1 MRSMKM
7 SFVAGRQLRV
17 STGCGQCR
25 GFRLRALPF
34 IALLVGLGVLISVA
48 GAADDVGAAGAST
61 VSAGSEAVAAPP
73 LPALSRPDVLEAMA
87 ARLAEKHRAAKQ
99 AAWLET
105 LSQGWEPREQLGG
118 VRRELMAIRGG
129 VAYVMKTLNVNA
141 AVSTAVD
148 LIRDVAPY
156 ELTGLGQTVGIW
168 DGGVARISHQE
179 LVGHV
184 FANDDSDSIDHAT
197 HVAGTIAATGVRTRA
212 TGMAPAARLE
222 THDFDE
228 DLAEVALL
236 AMSYANEPGK
246 IQISNH
252 SYGWVAG
259 WDYSGFFPAWHGTWG
274 GRESDVFGRYDSF
287 ARDWDALCYAAP
299 YYLPFKAGGND
310 RTDMVPMP
318 GTYFDYYTED
328 EGWQF
333 KEYELNSDPYPDAWD
348 QGGYDTIPSD
358 STAKNILTVGAVNL
372 DGNGSRDLSKVR
384 MAGFSSWG
392 PTDDGRIKPDVVA
405 HGVDLYSCTA
415 RSDRSYDTFSGTSMA
430 SPAACGTAALLL
442 EFYARHAPEQTMRS
456 ATLKALLIH
465 TADDLG
471 NPGPDYVYGWG
482 LINGHTAVE
491 HIETHFGLPE
501 TGAMIEGSLDLTT
514 VERSYAFEWN
524 GADPIRVTLVWT
536 DPPGAELE
544 GLDNPTPSLVN
555 DLDVRVVDPEGGVHA
570 PFVLNLETPTE
581 PATTGDNTRD
591 NVEQVLIETPEI
603 AGQYLVQVTHKGSLK
618 DDRQEYSLLL
628 SGQ

>member
-1 MRSMKM
+1 VRSMKK
-7 SFVAGRQLRV
+7 SFVAVEQP
-17 STGCGQCR
+17 CGSAER
-25 GFRLRALPF
+25 GDWGGSRLRRVLSL
-34 IALLVGLGVLISVA
+34 ALLLGLAVLISTA
-48 GAADDVGAAGAST
+48 GAADVETVKASP
-61 VSAGSEAVAAPP
+61 VLADSEAAATPS
-73 LPALSRPDVLEAMA
+73 LPALSRPDVREAMA
-87 ARLAEKHRAAKQ
+87 ARFAEKHRAAKQ

-105 LSQGWEPREQLGG
+105 LSQGWEPSEQLGG

-156 ELTGLGQTVGIW
+156 ELTGLGQTVGVW

-184 FANDDSDSIDHAT
+184 FANDSSDAIDHAT

-259 WDYSGFFPAWHGTWG
+259 WDYTGFFPAWHGTWG
-274 GRESDVFGRYDSF
+274 GRESDVFGRYDGF

-318 GTYFDYYTED
+318 GTFFDYYTED
-328 EGWQF
+328 AGWQF

-392 PTDDGRIKPDVVA
+392 PTDDGRVKPDVVA
-405 HGVDLYSCTA
+405 HGVDVYSSTA
-415 RSDRSYDTFSGTSMA
+415 RSDRSYDTSSGTSMA
-430 SPAACGTAALLL
+430 TPAACGTAALLL
-442 EFYARHAPEQTMRS
+442 EFYARHAPEQAMRS

-482 LINGHTAVE
+482 LVNGRTAVE
-491 HIETHFGLPE
+491 HIETHFGLD
-501 TGAMIEGSLDLTT
+501 GADAMIEDSLDLTT
-514 VERSYAFEWN
+514 TERSYAFEWN
-524 GADPIRVTLVWT
+524 GADPIRATLVWT

-555 DLDVRVVDPEGGVHA
+555 DLDVRVVDPEGGVHT
-570 PFVLNLETPTE
+570 PFVLNLDAPTE
-581 PATTGDNTRD
+581 PAGTGDNIRD
-591 NVEQVLIETPEI
+591 NVEQVLIEAPEI
-603 AGQYLVQVTHKGSLK
+603 AGQYLVRVTHKGSLK
-618 DDRQEYSLLL
+618 DDKQEYSLLL